1 MIQMEHSGVTVLLV
15 WRFIRHLS
23 KGRIRKVIE
32 DLTQAVNLLRRKLSS
47 AYQNR
52 GNAYHR
58 KGNQPYIPMP
68 TLVAKLQGMEI

>member
-1 MIQMEHSGVTVLLV
+1 M
-15 WRFIRHLS
+15 
-23 KGRIRKVIE
+23 IE

-68 TLVAKLQGMEI
+68 TLVAKLQGMGI